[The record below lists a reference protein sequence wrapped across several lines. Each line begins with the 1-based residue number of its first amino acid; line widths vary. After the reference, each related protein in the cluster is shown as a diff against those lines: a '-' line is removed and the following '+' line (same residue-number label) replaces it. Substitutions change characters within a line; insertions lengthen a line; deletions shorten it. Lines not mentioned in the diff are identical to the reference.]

1 MTTIDKLMAFENG
14 ELQDAEIIE
23 LFQQLVDTGVAWK
36 LQGFYGRT
44 AQALIREGLVV
55 KRKDNIRTTGPST

>member
-36 LQGFYGRT
+36 LQGHYGRT
-44 AQALIREGLVV
+44 AQALIEAGLVDAYSGGS
-55 KRKDNIRTTGPST
+55 KQ